1 MKDYDGQRQR
11 SKEFL
16 RRWRRRKAK
25 ASKKAAGPP
34 AASGAPPEAAG
45 AGPPPPADTCLL
57 CGRPLREGEGRPLTK
72 ISGDGPDQLWPETER
87 YLGVICADCD
97 GLPPPAFLTRL
108 AAAAEG
114 GRLDSRLPLEERERF
129 TRGLRLTLAGDGRRR
144 PPHG

>member
-1 MKDYDGQRQR
+1 MKNYDL

-45 AGPPPPADTCLL
+45 DGPPPPDRTCQL
-57 CGRPLREGEGRPLTK
+57 CDQALREGEGRPLTK

-87 YLGVICADCD
+87 YLGVICDGCR
-97 GLPPPAFLTRL
+97 GLPEGEFFTRL
-108 AAAAEG
+108 ATLAESG
-114 GRLDSRLPLEERERF
+114 GLDHRLPPEERDRF
-129 TRGLRLTLAGDGRRR
+129 ARGLRQTLAGDGRRR
-144 PPHG
+144 RPHG